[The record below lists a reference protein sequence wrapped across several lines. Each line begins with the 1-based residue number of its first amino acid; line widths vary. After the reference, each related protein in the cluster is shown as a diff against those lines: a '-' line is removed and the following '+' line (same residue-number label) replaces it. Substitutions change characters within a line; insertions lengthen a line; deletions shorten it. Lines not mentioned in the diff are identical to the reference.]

1 VNTDKQKLLLDN
13 LQSLLEKQIELA
25 RKGNYRRVELLSE
38 QAGSAIEE
46 LAKIDSPDSSDFEN
60 RRKNLLKLYEK
71 LELMLVAEQNSIK
84 DQQKQVD
91 NVRKILSAYRNSG

>member
-1 VNTDKQKLLLDN
+1 MNTDEQNHLLDN

-25 RKGNYRRVELLSE
+25 RKGNYSRVELLSE
-38 QAGSAIEE
+38 QAGAAIEE
-46 LAKIDSPDSSDFEN
+46 LAKIESPNNPDFEN

-71 LELMLVAEQNSIK
+71 LELILAAEQNSVK

-91 NVRKILSAYRNSG
+91 NVRKILSAYRNSS